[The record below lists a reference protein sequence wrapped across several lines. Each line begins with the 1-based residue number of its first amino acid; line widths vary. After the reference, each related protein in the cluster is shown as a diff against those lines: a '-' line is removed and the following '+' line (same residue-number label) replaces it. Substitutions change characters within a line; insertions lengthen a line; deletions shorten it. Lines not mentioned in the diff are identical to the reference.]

1 MSLSIGIIGLPN
13 VGKSTLFKALTKN
26 PVDISNYPFCT
37 IEPNVGVV
45 EVPDERLDKLAKI
58 SKSAKVVPAIIKF
71 VDIAGLVKGANK
83 GEGLGN
89 QFLSHI
95 REVDAIVQIVRL
107 FKDEK
112 ISHVEGN
119 LDVLRDIEIVKTE
132 LILKDL
138 EGVEKRLA
146 KIEKEAK
153 GQNKE
158 AVRELEVLE
167 GIKERL
173 DKNEPI
179 FSYLK
184 EIQDEEKI
192 KVVDSLQL
200 LSAKPEIYLFNSD
213 NLEIPQDLRDKLEAL
228 NTSYLIVNLRD
239 ELDSSELTSQERT
252 ELEMSPPKLSELI
265 KKSYEILNLITF
277 FTIVGTNETRA
288 WPIEKDKSILKAAFQ
303 VHTDFGEKFIKAEV
317 INWQKLVEVEA
328 WVQARE
334 KGLVHIEGKDY
345 IVQDGDVIEVKH
357 GK

>member
-132 LILKDL
+132 LILKDS
-138 EGVEKRLA
+138 ETIEKRLA
-146 KIEKEAK
+146 KIGKEAK
-153 GQNKE
+153 GQDKE

-167 GIKERL
+167 EIKERL

-184 EIQDEEKI
+184 EIQDEDELKI
-192 KVVDSLQL
+192 VDSLQL
-200 LSAKPEIYLFNSD
+200 LSAKPEIYL
-213 NLEIPQDLRDKLEAL
+213 
-228 NTSYLIVNLRD
+228 LI
-239 ELDSSELTSQERT
+239 Q
-252 ELEMSPPKLSELI
+252 I
-265 KKSYEILNLITF
+265 I
-277 FTIVGTNETRA
+277 
-288 WPIEKDKSILKAAFQ
+288 
-303 VHTDFGEKFIKAEV
+303 
-317 INWQKLVEVEA
+317 
-328 WVQARE
+328 
-334 KGLVHIEGKDY
+334 
-345 IVQDGDVIEVKH
+345 
-357 GK
+357 